1 VAQDS
6 MSILGH
12 PQRLAARQKG
22 RIWAAAIAN
31 AIDFLAAHIGG
42 YTRGLPR

>member
-1 VAQDS
+1 VTCPPDGIAFVAQES
-6 MSILGH
+6 TSILEH

-31 AIDFLAAHIGG
+31 AIDFVAAH
-42 YTRGLPR
+42 